1 MLPFEFVIDGT
12 PVSQQTKKRKNLQKW
27 ICEVK
32 TEAKNHWP
40 EDALPVD
47 HSVMAKI
54 TYFYE
59 GVSTPIDVDN
69 ISKPILD
76 ALIDVVFEDDSQ
88 VTDLLC
94 RKRRSKNIRVESSS
108 DILLEQL
115 DQKNEFLFIVV
126 QDAPDQ
132 EVFNG

>member
-1 MLPFEFVIDGT
+1 MLPFEFVIDGP
-12 PVSQQTKKRKNLQKW
+12 PVSQQARRRARLREW
-27 ICEVK
+27 ISKVAN
-32 TEAKNHWP
+32 EAKSHWP
-40 EDALPVD
+40 EDAFPVAD
-47 HSVMAKI
+47 PVMVKI

-59 GVSTPIDVDN
+59 DTPVDVDN

-76 ALIDVVFEDDSQ
+76 ALKGMVFKDDSQ

-94 RKRRSKNIRVESSS
+94 RKRSLKDTIFEIPS
-108 DILLEQL
+108 DISLNLLIQE
-115 DQKNEFLFIVV
+115 NEFLFIVV